1 MIILVKLLRIKE
13 MNTYFDVYG
22 LVISL
27 PKILENSSSNLDDK
41 KFFFRFLKKYRHGV
55 VVI

>member
-27 PKILENSSSNLDDK
+27 LKILENSSSNLDDK